1 MSLIITEF
9 LTITRGGEVKPVCLE
24 CFVALKIVTVLISSH
39 VTVARAWIAESSVLR
54 APEKRQDMKRPK
66 KFLQWVISP

>member
-9 LTITRGGEVKPVCLE
+9 LTITGDVCLE

-39 VTVARAWIAESSVLR
+39 VTVARAWIAESRVLR

-66 KFLQWVISP
+66 KLIFTQWVILQ